1 MTELFEKEP
10 VEIIEEYISEPT
22 PLDIAK
28 AKGEQRRSM
37 QAKIDSM
44 EKETIADVESRLA
57 KIEAVPI
64 VKATLEPVIIK
75 NPIIAK

>member
-28 AKGEQRRSM
+28 AKGEQRRAM
-37 QAKIDSM
+37 QAKIDSI
-44 EKETIADVESRLA
+44 EKDTIVTVEARLA

-64 VKATLEPVIIK
+64 VKTALEPVIK
-75 NPIIAK
+75 EPTLSK